1 MCTIIGAV
9 DAYPELPALLAG
21 TRDERRDRPARPPFR
36 WPTPRIVAPRDE
48 RAGGTWMGAGPSGLL
63 VALANRWVEVPGGG
77 ERSRGQLV
85 VDLLAAEGLTDAERT
100 LTAAVDA
107 AGYDGFNLLV
117 IDAAAGAGMYAAWDG
132 TLRTERLGPGVYVMT
147 NAGLDGGTYAREPG
161 RPDPQPRAAVAE
173 ALGAQLRGRE
183 TAAAFT
189 ERVRALLAS
198 HDPPVCL
205 HRSDAVGT
213 VSASVFRRSAEGV
226 VTVEHTPGPPCTTAA
241 QTLVEQL

>member
-21 TRDERRDRPARPPFR
+21 TRDERVDRPARPPFL

-48 RAGGTWMGAGPSGLL
+48 QAGGTWMGAGGTGLL
-63 VALANRWVEVPGGG
+63 VALANRWVDVPGGG

-85 VDLLAAEGLTDAERT
+85 VDLLAASGLTDAEET

-107 AGYDGFNLLV
+107 AVYAGFNVLV
-117 IDAAAGAGMYAAWDG
+117 LDVEAGAGLYAAWDG
-132 TLRTERLGPGVYVMT
+132 TLRTERLEPGVYVMT
-147 NAGLDGGTYAREPG
+147 NAGRDGASYPRSPG
-161 RPDPQPRAAVAE
+161 HPDPGPRARVAE
-173 ALGAQLRGRE
+173 RLGQTLDAIP
-183 TAAAFT
+183 TAGEFT

-205 HRSDAVGT
+205 HREGAVGT
-213 VSASVFRRSAEGV
+213 VSATVFRRMSDDV
-226 VTVEHTPGPPCTTAA
+226 VTVEHTTGPPCTNAA
-241 QTLVEQL
+241 TTLVEQL